1 MYLATNCVFAS
12 GEKAMK
18 PEQNITP
25 AKLADDSGYRVAAE
39 AYRLS
44 VTITN
49 LSDLHLALFDLMQR
63 EARRVEADR

>member
-1 MYLATNCVFAS
+1 
-12 GEKAMK
+12 MK

-39 AYRLS
+39 AFRIAASLGC
-44 VTITN
+44 
-49 LSDLHLALFDLMQR
+49 SDSLFEALFEIVKR